1 MILPNYKDFPQ
12 VGRIIGLDWGLRRC
26 GVALSDEK
34 RSFVFERPQI
44 TIKNQNE
51 LVDAV
56 LRLIAEDQVVG
67 IVIGLPLHADGTDSE
82 TTKAVRE
89 FADMLVSKTDLPI
102 IFIEENLTSAT
113 AEQEIGHKNIAKMKQ
128 TLDSVSARIILENAI
143 AMLKRPVQA

>member
-56 LRLIAEDQVVG
+56 LRLIAEEQVVG

-82 TTKAVRE
+82 TTKAVRG
-89 FADMLVSKTDLPI
+89 FADMLAAKTDLPI
-102 IFIEENLTSAT
+102 IFIEENLTSSV

-143 AMLKRPVQA
+143 AMLKRL